1 MPQGLIITE
10 WSEDQGLIVKFSYPE
25 NIIIDLDDM
34 MRIFY
39 AHITGAGEAGQ
50 VLVRLEKAHSNVSSY
65 FTGMESEIP
74 YMINLMLEL
83 GEDPETFGEM
93 VISQINRNILLYLKR
108 INQYPNDSYELTK
121 ELTNYVKDTLLFL
134 ERLKNLTKEQIMA
147 QIYTSERSRKILEIL
162 QERAV
167 TKTELRDLLEKK
179 TGRYISNLDNSL
191 DPFVKTDLVKQD
203 WIEGDPD
210 ISLFLLSDFS
220 IMRAPVN
227 KVIEDAQKGIP
238 TPNLANKYLELV
250 TTYFSDYEPSFND
263 NLKIASHMINP
274 DIFDYII
281 LLREKP
287 YPINKLPKGPGESF
301 EQIKKFLIALENDK
315 VIAVLKDEDDTV
327 WVFLLT
333 DLIAQTF
340 YPEYLIENIGN
351 AITEAKL
358 KKETA
363 VKHLELLELVYKK

>member
-1 MPQGLIITE
+1 MPKGLIITE
-10 WSEDQGLIVKFSYPE
+10 WSEDKGLIVKFSFPE
-25 NIIIDLDDM
+25 NITIDLDDM

-50 VLVRLEKAHSNVSSY
+50 VLVRLEKSRSNVSSY
-65 FTGMESEIP
+65 FTGMESEKP

-83 GEDPETFGEM
+83 GEDPEVFGEM
-93 VISQINRNILLYLKR
+93 VISQLNRNILLYLKR
-108 INQYPNDSYELTK
+108 INQYPNDSYEITK
-121 ELTNYVKDTLLFL
+121 ELTDYIKDSLLYL
-134 ERLKNLTKEQIMA
+134 ERLKSLTKEQIMA
-147 QIYTSERSRKILEIL
+147 QIYTSERSRTILEIL

-167 TKTELRDLLEKK
+167 TKKELQNLLEEK
-179 TGRYISNLDNSL
+179 TGRYIANLDNSL

-227 KVIEDAQKGIP
+227 KVIEDARKGIP
-238 TPNLANKYLELV
+238 NPYLANKYLELV
-250 TTYFSDYEPSFND
+250 TNFFSDYEPSLDD
-263 NLKIASHMINP
+263 NLKVVAHMINP
-274 DIFDYII
+274 DLFDYIS

-301 EQIKKFLIALENDK
+301 EKVKEFLIVLEKDK
-315 VIAVLKDEDDTV
+315 VIAVLKDEKDMV

-340 YPEYLIENIGN
+340 YPEYLIENISK
-351 AITEAKL
+351 AVIETKL
-358 KKETA
+358 KRETA
-363 VKHLELLELVYKK
+363 AKHLELLERIYKK

>member
-83 GEDPETFGEM
+83 GEDPEIFGEM

-162 QERAV
+162 QEKAV
-167 TKTELRDLLEKK
+167 TKTELRNLLEEKI
-179 TGRYISNLDNSL
+179 GRYIANLDNSL
-191 DPFVKTDLVKQD
+191 APFVKTDLVKQD

-227 KVIEDAQKGIP
+227 KVIEDARKGIP
-238 TPNLANKYLELV
+238 NPYLASKYLELV
-250 TTYFSDYEPSFND
+250 TNYFSDYEPSFDD

-363 VKHLELLELVYKK
+363 IKHLELLELVYKK

>member
-1 MPQGLIITE
+1 
-10 WSEDQGLIVKFSYPE
+10 
-25 NIIIDLDDM
+25 
-34 MRIFY
+34 
-39 AHITGAGEAGQ
+39 
-50 VLVRLEKAHSNVSSY
+50 
-65 FTGMESEIP
+65 
-74 YMINLMLEL
+74 
-83 GEDPETFGEM
+83 
-93 VISQINRNILLYLKR
+93 
-108 INQYPNDSYELTK
+108 
-121 ELTNYVKDTLLFL
+121 
-134 ERLKNLTKEQIMA
+134 MA

-162 QERAV
+162 QEKAV
-167 TKTELRDLLEKK
+167 TKTELRNLLEEKI
-179 TGRYISNLDNSL
+179 GRYIANLDNSL
-191 DPFVKTDLVKQD
+191 APFVKTDLVKQD

-227 KVIEDAQKGIP
+227 KVIEDARKGIP
-238 TPNLANKYLELV
+238 NPYLASKYLELV
-250 TTYFSDYEPSFND
+250 TNYFSDYEPSFDD

>member
-25 NIIIDLDDM
+25 NITINLDDM

-65 FTGMESEIP
+65 FTGMESEKP
-74 YMINLMLEL
+74 YMINLMLEF
-83 GEDPETFGEM
+83 GEDPEIFGEM

-121 ELTNYVKDTLLFL
+121 ELTNYVKDILLFL

-167 TKTELRDLLEKK
+167 TKTELRNLLEEK
-179 TGRYISNLDNSL
+179 TGRYVSNLDNSL

-227 KVIEDAQKGIP
+227 KVIEEARKGIP

-250 TTYFSDYEPSFND
+250 TNYFSDYEPSFDD
-263 NLKIASHMINP
+263 NLKIAAHMINP

-301 EQIKKFLIALENDK
+301 EQIKKVLIALESDK
-315 VIAVLKDEDDTV
+315 VIAVLKDEDDMA

-333 DLIAQTF
+333 DLLAQTF

-351 AITEAKL
+351 AITEVKL

-363 VKHLELLELVYKK
+363 VKHLELLEQIYKK